1 MKMNKE
7 QARSHI
13 QQLIAEGYTYFCP
26 DCFSGLEKLE
36 EGGLFCPNEMCLNEE
51 HYEDDK
57 NG

>member
-1 MKMNKE
+1 MNKE